1 MAKTTKDSEKTIEKN
16 LEYIGLDLNKI
27 PTFIKN
33 VSELN
38 FRTSKSYDDTIYKV
52 YKYINIKDIE
62 ILITPLDRLAEL
74 KKDIN

>member
-52 YKYINIKDIE
+52 YKYKYK
-62 ILITPLDRLAEL
+62 LSY
-74 KKDIN
+74 K